1 MGQKE
6 GKAPQNQREK
16 KYLTAEGKKR
26 SDGARGLKRAQEGSR
41 GLKRAQE
48 GSRGLKRAQEGS
60 SLFFW
65 GGTACG
71 YYMGTL
77 FRHLSQHLL
86 ECETKPLK

>member
-16 KYLTAEGKKR
+16 KYLTAEGKKNVR
-26 SDGARGLKRAQEGSR
+26 TAQEGSR
-41 GLKRAQE
+41 GLK
-48 GSRGLKRAQEGS
+48 S
-60 SLFFW
+60 FFFF

-71 YYMGTL
+71 YYIGTL